1 MRLLGRLNFFS
12 RMALT
17 LSLLLLFLGAIS
29 LWQTRQTIAS
39 LFFEQQGQR
48 GQSLAGLAAAR
59 AASLILVNNQY
70 DLYELLRD
78 MQQTNADVRYLFV
91 ISQDG
96 VVLAHTFSGGF
107 PVDLLNA
114 NTPPTLAKGQSL
126 LLDTEEGR
134 VLDVAAP
141 IMDGRLGRV
150 HVGLSDRGLQ
160 TVLADT
166 TRQLWLDTLL
176 VLVVGGVAAFL
187 WAKNL
192 TAPVRELAQAAAA
205 MTRGDMSQRAKVLSG
220 DELGQLAVTFN
231 TMSEHV
237 AELVQELRR
246 KEEVR
251 TLLLQKVIGAQEE
264 ERKRISRELHDQT
277 GQTLTSLMMGLK
289 CLEENSPVGSRCHL
303 DELRQTVRRTLDDLH
318 RLSLEL
324 RPPLL
329 DDMGLQA
336 AVSRYVEQWRE
347 LHRLDVEMHIRWECP
362 ERLSHEVEVAVYR
375 IVQEALTNVVKHAN
389 ASHVSVLLRCEGDK
403 LSVVVEDD
411 GCGFDTDA
419 KQQEAGDRLGLF
431 GMEERAQLVGG
442 SLTVEAS
449 PGQGT
454 AVYLR
459 VPVRCQEGE
468 LV

>member
-1 MRLLGRLNFFS
+1 VRKPWRLTFFG
-12 RMALT
+12 RMALM
-17 LSLLLLFLGAIS
+17 LSLLLVFLGAIS
-29 LWQTRQTIAS
+29 VWQTRQTIAG

-78 MQQTNADVRYLFV
+78 MRQTNEDVRYLFV
-91 ISQDG
+91 ISQEG
-96 VVLAHTFSGGF
+96 AILAHTFSGGF
-107 PVDLLNA
+107 PVDLLND
-114 NTPPTLAKGQSL
+114 NMPTDLRKGQSV

-134 VLDVAAP
+134 VLDVAVP
-141 IMDGRLGRV
+141 IMEGRLGQV
-150 HVGLSDRGLQ
+150 HVGLSDRSLQ
-160 TVLADT
+160 SVLAHT

-176 VLVVGGVAAFL
+176 VLGIGGIAAFL
-187 WAKNL
+187 WARRL
-192 TAPVRELAQAAAA
+192 TRPIRELAEVAGA
-205 MTRGDMSQRAKVLSG
+205 MTQGDMSRRAQVSSG

-231 TMSEHV
+231 DMSDHV

-246 KEEVR
+246 KEEIR

-289 CLEENSPVGSRCHL
+289 CLEENCPSGNRCHL
-303 DELRQTVRRTLDDLH
+303 DELRNNVRQTLDNLH

-324 RPPLL
+324 RPTLL
-329 DDMGLQA
+329 DDMGLA
-336 AVSRYVEQWRE
+336 AAIGRYVQQWRE
-347 LHRLDVEMHIRWECP
+347 LHRMDVEMHLRWDCP
-362 ERLSHEVEVAVYR
+362 DRLAHEVEVAVYR
-375 IVQEALTNVVKHAN
+375 IVQEALTNVAKHAN
-389 ASHVSVLLRCEGDK
+389 AAHVSVVLACEDNR

-411 GCGFDTDA
+411 GIGFEISGTTKDA
-419 KQQEAGDRLGLF
+419 GGRLGLF

-459 VPVRCQEGE
+459 VPVRCREGE
-468 LV
+468 LA

>member
-1 MRLLGRLNFFS
+1 
-12 RMALT
+12 MALM
-17 LSLLLLFLGAIS
+17 LSLLLVFLGAIS
-29 LWQTRQTIAS
+29 VWQTRQTIAG

-78 MQQTNADVRYLFV
+78 MRQTNEDVRYLFV
-91 ISQDG
+91 ISQEG
-96 VVLAHTFSGGF
+96 AILAHTFSGGF
-107 PVDLLNA
+107 PVDLLND
-114 NTPPTLAKGQSL
+114 NMPTDLRKGQSV

-134 VLDVAAP
+134 VLDVAVP
-141 IMDGRLGRV
+141 IMEGRLGQV
-150 HVGLSDRGLQ
+150 HVGLSDRSLQ
-160 TVLADT
+160 SVLAHT

-176 VLVVGGVAAFL
+176 VLGIGGIAAFL
-187 WAKNL
+187 WARRL
-192 TAPVRELAQAAAA
+192 TRPIRELAEVAGA
-205 MTRGDMSQRAKVLSG
+205 MTQGDMSRRAQVSSG

-231 TMSEHV
+231 DMSDHV

-246 KEEVR
+246 KEEIR

-289 CLEENSPVGSRCHL
+289 CLEENCPSGNRCHL
-303 DELRQTVRRTLDDLH
+303 DELRNNVRQTLDNLH

-324 RPPLL
+324 RPTLL
-329 DDMGLQA
+329 DDMGLA
-336 AVSRYVEQWRE
+336 AAIGRYVQQWRE
-347 LHRLDVEMHIRWECP
+347 LHRMDVEMHLRWDCP
-362 ERLSHEVEVAVYR
+362 DRLAHEVEVAVYR
-375 IVQEALTNVVKHAN
+375 IVQEALTNVAKHAN
-389 ASHVSVLLRCEGDK
+389 AAHVSVVLACEDNR

-411 GCGFDTDA
+411 GIGFEISGTTKDA
-419 KQQEAGDRLGLF
+419 GGRLGLF

-459 VPVRCQEGE
+459 VPVRCREGE
-468 LV
+468 LA

>member
-1 MRLLGRLNFFS
+1 MRTPGRLTFFG
-12 RMALT
+12 RMALM
-17 LSLLLLFLGAIS
+17 LSLLLVFLGAIS
-29 LWQTRQTIAS
+29 VWQTRQTIAG

-78 MQQTNADVRYLFV
+78 MRQTNEDVRYLFV
-91 ISQDG
+91 ISQEG
-96 VVLAHTFSGGF
+96 AILAHTFSGGF
-107 PVDLLNA
+107 PVDLLND
-114 NTPPTLAKGQSL
+114 NMPTDLRKGQSV

-134 VLDVAAP
+134 VLDVAVP
-141 IMDGRLGRV
+141 IMEGRLGRV
-150 HVGLSDRGLQ
+150 HVGLSDRSLQ
-160 TVLADT
+160 SVLTDT

-176 VLVVGGVAAFL
+176 VLGIGGIAAFL
-187 WAKNL
+187 WARRL
-192 TAPVRELAQAAAA
+192 TRPIRELAEAAGA
-205 MTRGDMSQRAKVLSG
+205 MMQGDMSRRAQVSSG

-231 TMSEHV
+231 DMSDHV

-246 KEEVR
+246 KEEIR

-289 CLEENSPVGSRCHL
+289 CLEENCPSGNRCHL
-303 DELRQTVRRTLDDLH
+303 DELRNNVRQTLDNLH

-324 RPPLL
+324 RPTLL
-329 DDMGLQA
+329 DDMGLA
-336 AVSRYVEQWRE
+336 AAIGRYVQQWRE
-347 LHRLDVEMHIRWECP
+347 LHRMDVEMHLRWDCP
-362 ERLSHEVEVAVYR
+362 DRLAHEVEVAVYR
-375 IVQEALTNVVKHAN
+375 IVQEALTNVAKHAN
-389 ASHVSVLLRCEGDK
+389 AAHVSVVLSCEGNR

-411 GCGFDTDA
+411 GIGFEMNGTTKD
-419 KQQEAGDRLGLF
+419 AGDRLGLF

-454 AVYLR
+454 TVYLR
-459 VPVRCQEGE
+459 VPVHCREGE
-468 LV
+468 LA

>member
-1 MRLLGRLNFFS
+1 MIKWGHLSFFS

-17 LSLLLLFLGAIS
+17 LSLLLLFLGTLW
-29 LWQTRQTIAS
+29 LWQTRQTIVG

-48 GQSLAGLAAAR
+48 GHSLASLAAAR

-78 MQQTNADVRYLFV
+78 MRQAHADIRYLFV

-107 PVDLLNA
+107 PVDLLTA
-114 NTPPTLAKGQSL
+114 NIPPTLRQGQSL

-160 TVLADT
+160 MVLTET

-176 VLVVGGVAAFL
+176 VLIVGGIVTFL
-187 WAKNL
+187 WAKKL
-192 TAPVRELAQAAAA
+192 TAPVRELAQAATA
-205 MTRGDMSQRAKVLSG
+205 MIRGDMSRRAKVLSD

-231 TMSEHV
+231 AMSDHV
-237 AELVQELRR
+237 EALVQELRR

-289 CLEENSPVGSRCHL
+289 CLEENSPAGSRCHL
-303 DELRQTVRRTLDDLH
+303 DELRQTVRRTLEDLR

-336 AVSRYVEQWRE
+336 AIGRYVEQWRE
-347 LHRLDVEMHIRWECP
+347 LHRLDVAMHIRWDCS

-375 IVQEALTNVVKHAN
+375 IVQEALTNVAKHAN
-389 ASHVSVLLRCEGDK
+389 ASHVSVVLNCEEDK
-403 LSVVVEDD
+403 LSVVLEDD
-411 GCGFDTDA
+411 GCGFDADA
-419 KQQEAGDRLGLF
+419 NLQNAGGRLGLF

-442 SLTVEAS
+442 SLAVESS

-454 AVYLR
+454 SIYLR
-459 VPVRCQEGE
+459 VPVQCREGE
-468 LV
+468 LS

>member
-1 MRLLGRLNFFS
+1 MPL
-12 RMALT
+12 M
-17 LSLLLLFLGAIS
+17 LSLLLVFLGAIS
-29 LWQTRQTIAS
+29 VWQTRQTIAG

-78 MQQTNADVRYLFV
+78 MRQTNEDVRYLFV
-91 ISQDG
+91 ISQEG
-96 VVLAHTFSGGF
+96 AILAHTFSGGF
-107 PVDLLNA
+107 PVDLLND
-114 NTPPTLAKGQSL
+114 NMPTDLRKGQSV

-134 VLDVAAP
+134 VLDVAVP
-141 IMDGRLGRV
+141 IMEGRLGRV
-150 HVGLSDRGLQ
+150 HVGLSDRSLQ
-160 TVLADT
+160 SVLADT

-176 VLVVGGVAAFL
+176 VLGIGGIAAFL
-187 WAKNL
+187 WARRL
-192 TAPVRELAQAAAA
+192 TRPIRELAEVAGA
-205 MTRGDMSQRAKVLSG
+205 MTQGDMSRRAQVSSG

-231 TMSEHV
+231 DMSDHV

-246 KEEVR
+246 KEEIR

-289 CLEENSPVGSRCHL
+289 CLEENCPSGNRCHL
-303 DELRQTVRRTLDDLH
+303 DELRNNVRQTVDNLH

-324 RPPLL
+324 RPTLL
-329 DDMGLQA
+329 DDMGLA
-336 AVSRYVEQWRE
+336 AAIGRYVQQWRE
-347 LHRLDVEMHIRWECP
+347 LHRMDVEMHLRWDCP
-362 ERLSHEVEVAVYR
+362 DRLAHEVEVAVYR
-375 IVQEALTNVVKHAN
+375 IVQEALTNVAKHAN
-389 ASHVSVLLRCEGDK
+389 AAHVSVVLACEDNR

-411 GCGFDTDA
+411 GIGFDMNGTAKDA
-419 KQQEAGDRLGLF
+419 GGRLGLF

-459 VPVRCQEGE
+459 VPVRCREGE
-468 LV
+468 LAWKK

>member
-1 MRLLGRLNFFS
+1 MRTPGRLTFFG
-12 RMALT
+12 RMALM
-17 LSLLLLFLGAIS
+17 LSLLLVFLGAIS
-29 LWQTRQTIAS
+29 VWQTRQTIAG

-78 MQQTNADVRYLFV
+78 MRQTNEDVRYLFV
-91 ISQDG
+91 ISQEG
-96 VVLAHTFSGGF
+96 AILAHTFSGGF
-107 PVDLLNA
+107 PVDLLND
-114 NTPPTLAKGQSL
+114 NMPTDLRKGQSV

-134 VLDVAAP
+134 VLDVAVP
-141 IMDGRLGRV
+141 IMEGRLGRV
-150 HVGLSDRGLQ
+150 HVGLSDRSLQ
-160 TVLADT
+160 SVLADT

-176 VLVVGGVAAFL
+176 VLGIGGIAAFL
-187 WAKNL
+187 WARRL
-192 TAPVRELAQAAAA
+192 TRPIRELAEVAGA
-205 MTRGDMSQRAKVLSG
+205 MTQGDMSRRAQVSSG

-231 TMSEHV
+231 DMSDHV

-246 KEEVR
+246 KEEIR

-289 CLEENSPVGSRCHL
+289 CLEENCPSGNRCHL
-303 DELRQTVRRTLDDLH
+303 DELRNNVRQTLDNLH

-324 RPPLL
+324 RPTLL
-329 DDMGLQA
+329 DDMGLA
-336 AVSRYVEQWRE
+336 AAIGRYVQQWRE
-347 LHRLDVEMHIRWECP
+347 LHRMDVEMHLRWDCP
-362 ERLSHEVEVAVYR
+362 DRLAHEVEVAVYR
-375 IVQEALTNVVKHAN
+375 IVQEALTNVAKHAN
-389 ASHVSVLLRCEGDK
+389 AAHVSVVLACEDNR

-411 GCGFDTDA
+411 GIGFDMNGTAKDA
-419 KQQEAGDRLGLF
+419 GGRLGLF

-459 VPVRCQEGE
+459 VPVRCREGE
-468 LV
+468 LA